1 MNSSVPNI
9 AGASLSPPV
18 GAHCAAIADGSNKV
32 HVAYQDVLKAA
43 LHYVEVD
50 PASLKATVSE
60 YPGASVANQP
70 NHRWYERGYGPRWS
84 RKDGSIG
91 GRKTSEMLN
100 RSWGIARKSWGAI
113 VGSRASYSP
122 VVHSHKE
129 QARSHRARGWVTD
142 KMAVDKLLKSG
153 KVDRAVKAAVAWVLK
168 GRG

>member
-1 MNSSVPNI
+1 M
-9 AGASLSPPV
+9 PV
-18 GAHCAAIADGSNKV
+18 AVRV
-32 HVAYQDVLKAA
+32 HVPPDLKRALDGDMRKVIRKASEPLAA
-43 LHYVEVD
+43 E
-50 PASLKATVSE
+50 LKATVSE

-100 RSWGIARKSWGAI
+100 RSWGIARKTWGAI

-129 QARSHRARGWVTD
+129 QARFHKARGWVTD

-153 KVDRAVKAAVAWVLK
+153 KVDRAVKAAVKWVLK